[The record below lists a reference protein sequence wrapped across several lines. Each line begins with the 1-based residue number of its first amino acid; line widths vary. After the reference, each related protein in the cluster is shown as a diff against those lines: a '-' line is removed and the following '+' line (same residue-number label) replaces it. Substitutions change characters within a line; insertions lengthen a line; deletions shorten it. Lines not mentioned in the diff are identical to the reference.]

1 MTRLAAL
8 SRPTAWPWLGA
19 AFAAAMLAGAHLFQ
33 RLGYAPCNL
42 CLRQREVYWLLLA
55 VFAAWALAG
64 LLRPRLRSPFVSRL
78 VVAVLAGLF
87 AVSAV
92 LAAFHAG
99 VEWKWWPGPESCS
112 GGAGAVS
119 LDALSG
125 VISGETAVR
134 APACDQAPWIFF
146 GLSMAGWNAV
156 LSTVM
161 AAASVAVI
169 TRSRAVD

>member
-1 MTRLAAL
+1 MSGLVRPV
-8 SRPTAWPWLGA
+8 RPTTWPWLA
-19 AFAAAMLAGAHLFQ
+19 AGFAAAMLAGAHVFQ

-55 VFAAWALAG
+55 VFGAWTLAG
-64 LLRPRLRSPFVSRL
+64 LVRPRLRSPEASRL
-78 VVAVLAGLF
+78 VTAMLAGLF
-87 AVSAV
+87 AISAV
-92 LAAFHAG
+92 VAAFHAG

-112 GGAGAVS
+112 GAAGAVS

-125 VISGETAVR
+125 VISGERAVR
-134 APACDQAPWIFF
+134 APACDEAAWIFL

-161 AAASVAVI
+161 AAASVVVI
-169 TRSRAVD
+169 ARSRPPA